1 MKLNEYL
8 ISNGVKLFIY
18 SKGEPRQTNNL
29 GAYDYAETSTMSSA
43 SMSGF
48 ATIASITMQ
57 S

>member
-29 GAYDYAETSTMSSA
+29 GAYDYAENLDNVL
-43 SMSGF
+43 GKHV
-48 ATIASITMQ
+48 
-57 S
+57 

>member
-29 GAYDYAETSTMSSA
+29 GTYDYAA
-43 SMSGF
+43 GK
-48 ATIASITMQ
+48 Q
-57 S
+57 R